1 MVNQNVTQ
9 EMSPGALLKKAR
21 EAKKLSQDQVAKQ
34 LRLSLQWIENIE
46 NDDYSRA
53 AAIIYVRGYLRSY
66 ARLVDVSADLVMES
80 LVALGLEEAF
90 HRMKRQEEKITLQ
103 PIVPVLFS

>member
-21 EAKKLSQDQVAKQ
+21 EAKKLSQEQIAKQ

-66 ARLVDVSADLVMES
+66 ARLVDVSADLVMEG
-80 LVALGLEEAF
+80 LAALGLEEEF
-90 HRMKRQEEKITLQ
+90 HRMKSQE
-103 PIVPVLFS
+103 